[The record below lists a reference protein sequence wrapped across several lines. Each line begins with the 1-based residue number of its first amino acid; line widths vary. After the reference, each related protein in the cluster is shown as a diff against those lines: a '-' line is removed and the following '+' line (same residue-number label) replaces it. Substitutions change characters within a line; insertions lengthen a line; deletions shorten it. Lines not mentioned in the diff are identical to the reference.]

1 MVQNEEKKLFV
12 LLQRDAEITD
22 AGHHI
27 LAHALRD
34 RECVGAVEGEPHIG
48 LEQELVVLDA
58 TLALARPFPE
68 LVAKY
73 EP

>member
-12 LLQRDAEITD
+12 FLQCNSEITD

-27 LAHALRD
+27 FAHALRD
-34 RECVGAVEGEPHIG
+34 GEGVCAVEGEPHIG

-58 TLALARPFPE
+58 ALTFARPFAE
-68 LVAKY
+68 LVAQN